1 MRDGLT
7 CVTVMS
13 LAQDFN
19 IFQDFF
25 SIFAD
30 IIQLWLD
37 FMTSESSKRV
47 TKYGSYP
54 VMADSIDQ
62 FILTSDVACCNF
74 IIAVFLNMSI
84 KTILNAATMFPLMA
98 AAAGP

>member
-1 MRDGLT
+1 
-7 CVTVMS
+7 
-13 LAQDFN
+13 
-19 IFQDFF
+19 
-25 SIFAD
+25 
-30 IIQLWLD
+30 
-37 FMTSESSKRV
+37 MTSESSKRV

-98 AAAGP
+98 AAAGLWFTILTLTLIYLTMLADSTGA